1 MDFDMCMCAYCC
13 KLVVCSTLCVFEFLL
28 YALNG
33 IFVFREVL
41 DRLVHRAHE
50 DWLDKKELKEKL
62 YVFVWRIFLTLFV
75 SNVTCVGFC

>member
-1 MDFDMCMCAYCC
+1 MCMCAYCC

-50 DWLDKKELKEKL
+50 D
-62 YVFVWRIFLTLFV
+62 
-75 SNVTCVGFC
+75 